1 MFIDSQHKAS
11 SLAVSLASSAFI
23 WNSFFLLHEKNP
35 ATLLFA
41 FRFFGVGILWILS
54 ISEGCT
60 WRFTLVLTLQSTSI
74 KFSYLAFG
82 AALISILLRREYFFT
97 CFYLVCSL
105 NVVWGQGI
113 VFFLLVTYSRWE
125 RNQASLQCHH
135 TGVTDHSKIWHS
147 SWVHLLTPHKL

>member
-11 SLAVSLASSAFI
+11 SWAVSLASRAFI

-97 CFYLVCSL
+97 
-105 NVVWGQGI
+105 
-113 VFFLLVTYSRWE
+113 FFTWF
-125 RNQASLQCHH
+125 
-135 TGVTDHSKIWHS
+135 
-147 SWVHLLTPHKL
+147 VHLMLFEVRALFFSFSNLFSMRTESSFAAMPSYWCNWSLKNLTLFVSSLAYAS